1 MNSLLKRQ
9 IGKHLKNGLN
19 HLDRFLES
27 INDSYS
33 NYEDQ
38 IAILQHSIKISSD
51 ELYEANKKLRDEADS
66 LKEINKNL
74 ESILISMN
82 LDSSNLET
90 LNNFNTTDYIKQQT
104 IEIIK
109 INKQREELLVS
120 LEKQNQSLNEYAH
133 IVSHDLKSP
142 LRSIHSLITWIKEDN
157 EDNFNEKTNDYFS
170 LIQKKVEKMNHL
182 IQGILTYT
190 KIDKV
195 NIIKEDVELN
205 DLVNNI
211 INMIFIPSHI
221 QVLVK
226 NKLPIIR
233 NDVFRMQQLFQNLI
247 SNAINFNDKPN
258 GIVEIDYIEQEDHFI
273 FSVKDNGIGISIKDQ
288 EKIFQIFES
297 VNNND
302 ISTGIGLS
310 IVKRILD
317 NSNEKIWVESQENS
331 GTTFYFTLHKQ

>member
-1 MNSLLKRQ
+1 MNLLLKRQ

-19 HLDRFLES
+19 HMDQFLES
-27 INDSYS
+27 IDISYK
-33 NYEDQ
+33 NYQDQ
-38 IAILQHSIKISSD
+38 IAILQHSMKISSD
-51 ELYEANKKLRDEADS
+51 ELYEANQKLRAEADS

-74 ESILISMN
+74 EFILNSMN
-82 LDSSNLET
+82 LDTITNEPLNEFNSS
-90 LNNFNTTDYIKQQT
+90 DYIKHQT

-109 INKQREELLVS
+109 INKQREELLYS

-142 LRSIHSLITWIKEDN
+142 LRSIHSLITWIQEDN
-157 EDNFNEKTNDYFS
+157 EKIFDEKTSNYFS

-195 NIIKEDVELN
+195 NIIKEEIDLN

-211 INMIFIPSHI
+211 VNMIFIPSHVEVVI
-221 QVLVK
+221 K

-233 NDVFRMQQLFQNLI
+233 NDAFRMQQLFQNLI
-247 SNAINFNDKPN
+247 SNAINFNDKPS
-258 GIVEIDYIEQEDHFI
+258 GFVDIAFVEKEKEYI
-273 FSVKDNGIGISIKDQ
+273 FSIKDNGVGISDKDQ

-297 VNNND
+297 ITVD
-302 ISTGIGLS
+302 DKSTGIGLS

-317 NSNEKIWVESQENS
+317 NSNEKIWLESQENI
-331 GTTFYFTLHKQ
+331 GTTFFFTLHK

>member
-19 HLDRFLES
+19 HMDQFLES
-27 INDSYS
+27 IDDSYT

-51 ELYEANKKLRDEADS
+51 ELYEANQKLRAEADS

-74 ESILISMN
+74 EFILNSMN
-82 LDSSNLET
+82 LDSNAFET
-90 LNNFNTTDYIKQQT
+90 LNNFNTSDYIKHQT

-109 INKQREELLVS
+109 INKQREELLIS

-157 EDNFNEKTNDYFS
+157 GQNFNEKTNDYFS

-182 IQGILTYT
+182 IQGILTYS
-190 KIDKV
+190 KIDK
-195 NIIKEDVELN
+195 IKILKENVDLN

-211 INMIFIPSHI
+211 INMIFIPSNI
-221 QVLVK
+221 EIIIK

-233 NDVFRMQQLFQNLI
+233 NDMFRMQQLFQNLI
-247 SNAINFNDKPN
+247 SNAINFNDKPT
-258 GIVEIDYIEQEDHFI
+258 GTVEIDFVEKEYQFV
-273 FSVKDNGIGISIKDQ
+273 FSVKDNGVGISNKNQ

-297 VNNND
+297 VNND
-302 ISTGIGLS
+302 DKSGGIGLS

-317 NSNEKIWVESQENS
+317 NSNEKIWVESQEDS

>member
-1 MNSLLKRQ
+1 MNLLLKRQ

-19 HLDRFLES
+19 HMDQFLES
-27 INDSYS
+27 IDNSYK

-38 IAILQHSIKISSD
+38 IAILQHSMKISSD
-51 ELYEANKKLRDEADS
+51 ELYEANQKLRAEADS

-74 ESILISMN
+74 EFILNSMN
-82 LDSSNLET
+82 LDTITNEPLNEFNSS
-90 LNNFNTTDYIKQQT
+90 DYIKHQT

-109 INKQREELLVS
+109 INKQREELLYS

-142 LRSIHSLITWIKEDN
+142 LRSIHSLITWIQEDN
-157 EDNFNEKTNDYFS
+157 EKIFDEKTSNYFS

-195 NIIKEDVELN
+195 NIIKEEIDLN

-211 INMIFIPSHI
+211 VNMIFIPSHVEVVI
-221 QVLVK
+221 K

-233 NDVFRMQQLFQNLI
+233 NDAFRMQQLFQNLI
-247 SNAINFNDKPN
+247 SNAINFNDKPS
-258 GIVEIDYIEQEDHFI
+258 GFVDIAFIEKETEYI
-273 FSVKDNGIGISIKDQ
+273 FSIKDNGVGISDKDQ

-297 VNNND
+297 ITVD
-302 ISTGIGLS
+302 DKSTGIGLS

-317 NSNEKIWVESQENS
+317 NSNEKIWLESQENI
-331 GTTFYFTLHKQ
+331 GTTFFFTLHK

>member
-1 MNSLLKRQ
+1 MNPLLKRQ

-19 HLDRFLES
+19 HIDQFLES
-27 INDSYS
+27 IDESYS

-38 IAILQHSIKISSD
+38 ISILQHSMKISSD
-51 ELYEANKKLRDEADS
+51 ELYQANQKLRDEADR

-74 ESILISMN
+74 EFILSSMS
-82 LDSSNLET
+82 LD
-90 LNNFNTTDYIKQQT
+90 NNAPESWNDFNTSDYIKEQT

-109 INKQREELLVS
+109 INKQREELLNS

-157 EDNFNEKTNDYFS
+157 ENRFDEKTSNYFS

-195 NIIKEDVELN
+195 NIVKEDVELN

-221 QVLVK
+221 EIIIK
-226 NKLPIIR
+226 NKLPVTR
-233 NDVFRMQQLFQNLI
+233 NDAFRMQQLFQNLI
-247 SNAINFNDKPN
+247 SNAINFNDKPS
-258 GIVEIDYIEQEDHFI
+258 GIVEIASEEKEDHYI
-273 FSVKDNGIGISIKDQ
+273 FSIKDNGLGISNKNQ

-297 VNNND
+297 ID
-302 ISTGIGLS
+302 IDDKSTGIGLS

-317 NSNEKIWVESQENS
+317 NSDEKIWLESQEKI
-331 GTTFYFTLHKQ
+331 GTTFYFTLHK